1 MRWEEPE
8 TYSVTLVYTSWLLML
23 LLKQQYNLH
32 SSHQIPLFTGF
43 HFLIT
48 CTAINVIL
56 FTLTVPI
63 DSTARHS
70 CYKYP
75 QIDCLY

>member
-23 LLKQQYNLH
+23 LLQQQYNLH
-32 SSHQIPLFTGF
+32 SSHQIPLFTG
-43 HFLIT
+43 
-48 CTAINVIL
+48 TAINVFL
-56 FTLTVPI
+56 FTLIVPI
-63 DSTARHS
+63 YSTVRNS
-70 CYKYP
+70 CDKYP